1 MGNTDNNILLGVS
14 ELTTRF
20 FIDEGVVYAV
30 EDVSFEIPRGRTVA
44 LVGESGCG
52 KTVTAL
58 SMLRLIPD
66 PPGRIVSGAVRMGET
81 DLMGLAEAEMRKVR
95 GNRISMIFQ
104 EPMTSLNP
112 VFTVGDQILEAL
124 MLHKK
129 VDKAEALQQTV
140 AMLRKVGIPDP
151 ELRVREYPHQMSGGM
166 RQRVMI
172 AMALVCGPEL
182 LIADEPTTALDVTIQ
197 AQILDLLRQLQA
209 EIGMS
214 VLLITHDLGVV
225 AETAQHVAVM
235 YLGRI
240 VEEAEIRELF
250 DNPLHPYTVGLFR
263 SRPTLARAGDA
274 LATIP
279 GQVPSPL
286 AVPSGCLFHPRC
298 PASDGAKCVTDRPPL
313 EPKKEGHAAACWYT
327 DRVAEARAQGKA
339 LYKT

>member
-1 MGNTDNNILLGVS
+1 MANGNDILLSTSG
-14 ELTTRF
+14 LTTRF
-20 FIDEGVVYAV
+20 FTDEGVVYAV
-30 EDVSFEIPRGRTVA
+30 EDVSFDVPRGRTVA

-58 SMLRLIPD
+58 SMLRLIAD
-66 PPGRIVSGAVRMGET
+66 PPGRIVSGSVRMGGR
-81 DLMGLAEAEMRKVR
+81 DLVGLSEAEIRQVR

-112 VFTVGDQILEAL
+112 VFTVGDQIIEAL
-124 MLHKK
+124 VIHRK
-129 VDKAEALQQTV
+129 VDKAEALRQTV

-151 ELRVREYPHQMSGGM
+151 QQRAGEYPHQMSGGM

-197 AQILDLLRQLQA
+197 AQILDLLRNLQH

-225 AETAQHVAVM
+225 AEMAHHVAVM

-263 SRPTLARAGDA
+263 SRPTLDHTGEA

-279 GQVPSPL
+279 GQVPSAL
-286 AVPSGCLFHPRC
+286 AIPSGCLFHRRC
-298 PASDGAKCVTDRPPL
+298 PVSDGAKCVTDRPPL
-313 EPKKEGHAAACWYT
+313 EPKREGHAAACWYT
-327 DRVAEARAQGKA
+327 DRVAEARDRKES

>member
-1 MGNTDNNILLGVS
+1 MVNGNHTLLSVEG
-14 ELTTRF
+14 LTTRF
-20 FIDEGVVYAV
+20 FTDEGVVYAV
-30 EDVSFEIPRGRTVA
+30 EDVAFDVPRGRTVA

-58 SMLRLIPD
+58 SLLRLIPD
-66 PPGRIVSGAVRMGET
+66 PPGRIVSGAVRMGRT
-81 DLMGLAEAEMRKVR
+81 DLVRLPEAEMRRVR

-112 VFTVGDQILEAL
+112 VFTVGDQIIEAL
-124 MLHKK
+124 MLHTK
-129 VDKAEALQQTV
+129 VNKAEALRQTV

-151 ELRVREYPHQMSGGM
+151 EQRAGEYPHQMSGGM

-197 AQILDLLRQLQA
+197 AQILDLLRGLQD

-214 VLLITHDLGVV
+214 ILLITHDLGVV
-225 AETAQHVAVM
+225 AEMAHHVAVM

-240 VEEAEIRELF
+240 VEEANVRDLF
-250 DNPLHPYTVGLFR
+250 DDPLHPYTVGLFR
-263 SRPTLARAGDA
+263 SRPTLDHTGTA

-279 GQVPSPL
+279 GQVPSAL
-286 AVPSGCLFHPRC
+286 AVPPGCPFHPRC
-298 PASDGAKCVTDRPPL
+298 PASDGARCAADRPPL

-327 DRVAEARAQGKA
+327 DRVAEMRARKEP

>member
-1 MGNTDNNILLGVS
+1 MANGNDILLSTSG
-14 ELTTRF
+14 LTTRF
-20 FIDEGVVYAV
+20 FTDEGVVYAV
-30 EDVSFEIPRGRTVA
+30 EDVSFDVPRGRTVA

-58 SMLRLIPD
+58 SMLRLIAD
-66 PPGRIVSGAVRMGET
+66 PPGRIVSGSVRMGGR
-81 DLMGLAEAEMRKVR
+81 DLVGLSEAEIRQVR

-112 VFTVGDQILEAL
+112 VFTVGDQIIEAL
-124 MLHKK
+124 VIHRK
-129 VDKAEALQQTV
+129 VDKAEALRQTV

-151 ELRVREYPHQMSGGM
+151 QQRAGEYPHQMSGGM

-197 AQILDLLRQLQA
+197 AQILDLLRNLQH

-225 AETAQHVAVM
+225 AEMAHHVAVM

-263 SRPTLARAGDA
+263 SRPTLDHTGEA

-279 GQVPSPL
+279 GQVPSAL
-286 AVPSGCLFHPRC
+286 AIPSGCLFHRRC
-298 PASDGAKCVTDRPPL
+298 PLSDGAKCVTDRPPL
-313 EPKKEGHAAACWYT
+313 EPKREGHAAACWYT
-327 DRVAEARAQGKA
+327 DRVAEARDRKES

>member
-44 LVGESGCG
+44 LVGESGYG